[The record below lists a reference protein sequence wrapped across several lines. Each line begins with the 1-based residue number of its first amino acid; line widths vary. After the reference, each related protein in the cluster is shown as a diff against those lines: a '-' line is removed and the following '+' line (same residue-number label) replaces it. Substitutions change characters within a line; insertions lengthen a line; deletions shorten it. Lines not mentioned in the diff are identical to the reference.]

1 MLKKHLIRSG
11 IFGYGCMM
19 LLPNPAEVRSQATQS
34 TRTTFLVASAM
45 DTSIQAI
52 NADTPRIFSAAITA
66 AAPALRLNRQASEFV
81 TKYLQ
86 RETEF
91 LVKTRARSAVYFRII
106 DRVFEQYGLPLE
118 LRYLAVVESDLKPTA
133 KSRMG
138 ARGLWQLMPETGRD
152 YGLKVNGSVDERTHS
167 YKSTVAAAKYIKG
180 LYAEFNDWL
189 LVVAAYN
196 GGVGSVRKA
205 IRKSGSK
212 SFWALQRYLPKESQ
226 AHVKRYIAT
235 HVFFEGK
242 PGATTVT
249 RNEFASYKKL
259 LDAYYAGLT
268 PASADSL
275 VAIK

>member
-11 IFGYGCMM
+11 ILGYGCMIF
-19 LLPNPAEVRSQATQS
+19 LPNPAEVRSQASQS
-34 TRTTFLVASAM
+34 ARTPFLVAAAM
-45 DTSIQAI
+45 DTSIQSTG
-52 NADTPRIFSAAITA
+52 ADTLHTLSSAITA
-66 AAPALRLNRQASEFV
+66 AAPSLRLNRQATEFV
-81 TKYLQ
+81 TRYLQ

-91 LVKTRARSAVYFRII
+91 LVKTKARSAVYFRII

-133 KSRMG
+133 QSRMG

-180 LYAEFNDWL
+180 LHAEFNDWL

-212 SFWALQRYLPKESQ
+212 NFWALQRFLPKESQ

-249 RNEFASYKKL
+249 RNEFAAYKKS
-259 LDAYYAGLT
+259 LDAYYAQINT
-268 PASADSL
+268 ASADSL